1 MSRLKLAG
9 QLASVSLLCMVPTIL
24 LALYWHEITLT
35 AALLG
40 ILAVTFLHGVVGLL
54 SNIAARQN

>member
-1 MSRLKLAG
+1 
-9 QLASVSLLCMVPTIL
+9 MVPTIL